1 MLKLNFSLKE
11 SYLTIST
18 NISLEPDKIYAVV
31 GPSGA
36 GKSTFLN
43 LISGFASI
51 SRGTIIW
58 NGQEISNLPPAKRN
72 VSILF
77 QDNNLFPH
85 LSVWRNLALAVTHWP
100 KISRD
105 NEEKLKAVMS
115 EVGILGLENRK
126 PSQLSGGQQ
135 SRVALAR
142 VLLQKNKILLLDE
155 PFSALDPLIRRQMQD
170 EFMKIQSVLN
180 KSIVFI
186 TTFLFLNLPI
196 IIVSPTLRLSL
207 SAILIGLRFSSVEI
221 FNTAISAFLSI
232 PIMFAG

>member
-18 NISLEPDKIYAVV
+18 NISLEPEKIYAVV

-51 SRGTIIW
+51 SSGSIIW
-58 NGQEISNLPPAKRN
+58 NGQEISNLPPAKRS

-155 PFSALDPLIRRQMQD
+155 PFSALGPSLKDQMLELIKKIAKNKKLLVLMVTHEPADAKKVASQTLVVKDKKVHPPLSTEKALDPVNGPLAD
-170 EFMKIQSVLN
+170 YL
-180 KSIVFI
+180 
-186 TTFLFLNLPI
+186 
-196 IIVSPTLRLSL
+196 
-207 SAILIGLRFSSVEI
+207 
-221 FNTAISAFLSI
+221 
-232 PIMFAG
+232 

>member
-1 MLKLNFSLKE
+1 MERQEMLKLNFSLKE

-18 NISLEPDKIYAVV
+18 NISLEPEKIYAVV

-51 SRGTIIW
+51 SSGSIIW
-58 NGQEISNLPPAKRN
+58 NGQEISNLPPAKRS

-105 NEEKLKAVMS
+105 NEEKIKAVMS

-126 PSQLSGGQQ
+126 PSELSGGQQ

-155 PFSALDPLIRRQMQD
+155 PFSALGPSLKDQMLELIKKIAKNKKLLVLMVTHEPADAKKVASQTLVVKDKKVHPPLSTEKALDPVNGPLAD
-170 EFMKIQSVLN
+170 YL
-180 KSIVFI
+180 
-186 TTFLFLNLPI
+186 
-196 IIVSPTLRLSL
+196 
-207 SAILIGLRFSSVEI
+207 
-221 FNTAISAFLSI
+221 
-232 PIMFAG
+232 

>member
-51 SRGTIIW
+51 SSGTITW
-58 NGQEISNLPPAKRN
+58 NGEEISNLPPAKRS

-105 NEEKLKAVMS
+105 HEEKLKAVMS

-155 PFSALDPLIRRQMQD
+155 PFSALGPSLKDQMLELIKKIAKNKKLLVLMVTHEPADAKKVASQTLVVKDKKVHPPLSTEKALDPVNGPLAD
-170 EFMKIQSVLN
+170 YL
-180 KSIVFI
+180 
-186 TTFLFLNLPI
+186 
-196 IIVSPTLRLSL
+196 
-207 SAILIGLRFSSVEI
+207 
-221 FNTAISAFLSI
+221 
-232 PIMFAG
+232 

>member
-1 MLKLNFSLKE
+1 MERQEMLKLNFSLKE

-18 NISLEPDKIYAVV
+18 NISLEPNKIYAVV

-51 SRGTIIW
+51 SSGSIIW

-100 KISRD
+100 KISRN

-155 PFSALDPLIRRQMQD
+155 PFSALGPSLKDQMLELIKKIAKNKKLLVLMVTHDPADAKKVASQTLVIKD
-170 EFMKIQSVLN
+170 KKVYPPLSTEKALD
-180 KSIVFI
+180 
-186 TTFLFLNLPI
+186 PI
-196 IIVSPTLRLSL
+196 NGPLADYL
-207 SAILIGLRFSSVEI
+207 
-221 FNTAISAFLSI
+221 
-232 PIMFAG
+232 

>member
-51 SRGTIIW
+51 SSGTIIW
-58 NGQEISNLPPAKRN
+58 NGQEISNLPPAKRS

-155 PFSALDPLIRRQMQD
+155 PFSALGPSLKDQMLELIKKIAKNKKLLVLMVTHEPADAKKVASQTLVVKDKKVHPPLSTEKALDPINGPLAD
-170 EFMKIQSVLN
+170 YLLN
-180 KSIVFI
+180 Q
-186 TTFLFLNLPI
+186 
-196 IIVSPTLRLSL
+196 
-207 SAILIGLRFSSVEI
+207 
-221 FNTAISAFLSI
+221 
-232 PIMFAG
+232 

>member
-51 SRGTIIW
+51 SSGTIIW
-58 NGQEISNLPPAKRN
+58 NGQEISNLPPAKRS

-142 VLLQKNKILLLDE
+142 VLLQNNKILLLDE
-155 PFSALDPLIRRQMQD
+155 PFSALGPSLKDQMLELIKKIAKNKKLLVLMVTHEPADAKKVASQTLVVKDKKGYPPLSTEKALDPINGPLAD
-170 EFMKIQSVLN
+170 YLLN
-180 KSIVFI
+180 Q
-186 TTFLFLNLPI
+186 
-196 IIVSPTLRLSL
+196 
-207 SAILIGLRFSSVEI
+207 
-221 FNTAISAFLSI
+221 
-232 PIMFAG
+232 

>member
-51 SRGTIIW
+51 SSGTIIW
-58 NGQEISNLPPAKRN
+58 NGQEISNLPPAKRS

-105 NEEKLKAVMS
+105 HEEKLKAVMS

-155 PFSALDPLIRRQMQD
+155 PFSALGPSLKDQMLELIKKIAKNKKLLVLMVTHEPADAKKVASQTLVVKDKKVHPPLSTEKALDPVNGPLAD
-170 EFMKIQSVLN
+170 YL
-180 KSIVFI
+180 
-186 TTFLFLNLPI
+186 
-196 IIVSPTLRLSL
+196 
-207 SAILIGLRFSSVEI
+207 
-221 FNTAISAFLSI
+221 
-232 PIMFAG
+232 

>member
-51 SRGTIIW
+51 SSGTIMW
-58 NGQEISNLPPAKRN
+58 NGQEISNLPPAKRS

-77 QDNNLFPH
+77 QDNNLFPL

-155 PFSALDPLIRRQMQD
+155 PFSALGPSLKDQMLELIKKIAKNKKLLVLMVTHEPADAKKVASQTLVVKDKKVHPPLSPETALDPVNGPLAD
-170 EFMKIQSVLN
+170 YL
-180 KSIVFI
+180 
-186 TTFLFLNLPI
+186 
-196 IIVSPTLRLSL
+196 
-207 SAILIGLRFSSVEI
+207 
-221 FNTAISAFLSI
+221 
-232 PIMFAG
+232 

>member
-18 NISLEPDKIYAVV
+18 NISLEPEKIYAVV

-51 SRGTIIW
+51 SSGTITW
-58 NGQEISNLPPAKRN
+58 NGEEISNLPPAKRS

-105 NEEKLKAVMS
+105 HEEKLKAVMS

-155 PFSALDPLIRRQMQD
+155 PFSALGPSLKDQMLELIKKISKNKKLLVLMVTHDPADAKKVASQTLIIKDKKVHPPLSTEKALDPLNGPLAD
-170 EFMKIQSVLN
+170 YL
-180 KSIVFI
+180 
-186 TTFLFLNLPI
+186 
-196 IIVSPTLRLSL
+196 
-207 SAILIGLRFSSVEI
+207 
-221 FNTAISAFLSI
+221 
-232 PIMFAG
+232 

>member
-18 NISLEPDKIYAVV
+18 NISLEPEKIYAVV

-51 SRGTIIW
+51 SSGSIIW
-58 NGQEISNLPPAKRN
+58 NEQEISHLPPAKRS

-155 PFSALDPLIRRQMQD
+155 PFSALGPSLKDQMLELIKKIAKNKKLLVLMVTHEPADAKKVASQTLVVKDKKVHPPLITEKALD
-170 EFMKIQSVLN
+170 
-180 KSIVFI
+180 
-186 TTFLFLNLPI
+186 PI
-196 IIVSPTLRLSL
+196 NGPLADYL
-207 SAILIGLRFSSVEI
+207 
-221 FNTAISAFLSI
+221 
-232 PIMFAG
+232 

>member
-18 NISLEPDKIYAVV
+18 NISLEPEKIYAVV

-51 SRGTIIW
+51 SSGSIIW
-58 NGQEISNLPPAKRN
+58 NEQEISHLPPAKRS

-155 PFSALDPLIRRQMQD
+155 PFSALGPSLKDQMLELIKKIAKNKKLLVLMVTHEPADAKKVASQTIVVKDKKVHPPLSTEKALDPVNGPLAD
-170 EFMKIQSVLN
+170 YL
-180 KSIVFI
+180 
-186 TTFLFLNLPI
+186 
-196 IIVSPTLRLSL
+196 
-207 SAILIGLRFSSVEI
+207 
-221 FNTAISAFLSI
+221 
-232 PIMFAG
+232 

>member
-51 SRGTIIW
+51 SSGTITW
-58 NGQEISNLPPAKRN
+58 NGEEISNLPPAKRS

-105 NEEKLKAVMS
+105 HEEKLKAVMS

-155 PFSALDPLIRRQMQD
+155 PFSALGPSLKDQMLELIKKIAKNKKLLVLMVTHEPADAKKVASQTLVVKDKKVHPPLITEKALD
-170 EFMKIQSVLN
+170 
-180 KSIVFI
+180 
-186 TTFLFLNLPI
+186 PI
-196 IIVSPTLRLSL
+196 NGPLADYLL
-207 SAILIGLRFSSVEI
+207 YQ
-221 FNTAISAFLSI
+221 
-232 PIMFAG
+232 

>member
-1 MLKLNFSLKE
+1 MERQEMLKLNFSLKE

-51 SRGTIIW
+51 SSGTIIW
-58 NGQEISNLPPAKRN
+58 NGQEISNLPPAKRS

-155 PFSALDPLIRRQMQD
+155 PFSALGPSLKDQMLELIEKIARNRGLLVLMVTHDPAD
-170 EFMKIQSVLN
+170 ANKIASETIVVKNNKVHPPLN
-180 KSIVFI
+180 TDKA
-186 TTFLFLNLPI
+186 LDPI
-196 IIVSPTLRLSL
+196 NGPLADYL
-207 SAILIGLRFSSVEI
+207 
-221 FNTAISAFLSI
+221 
-232 PIMFAG
+232 

>member
-1 MLKLNFSLKE
+1 MERQEMLKLNFSLKE

-18 NISLEPDKIYAVV
+18 NISLEPNKIYAVV

-51 SRGTIIW
+51 SSGSIIW

-100 KISRD
+100 KISRN

-155 PFSALDPLIRRQMQD
+155 PFSALGPSLKDQMLELIKKISKNKKLLVLMVTHDPADAKKVASQTLVIKDKKVHPPLSTEKALDPLNGPLAD
-170 EFMKIQSVLN
+170 YL
-180 KSIVFI
+180 
-186 TTFLFLNLPI
+186 
-196 IIVSPTLRLSL
+196 
-207 SAILIGLRFSSVEI
+207 
-221 FNTAISAFLSI
+221 
-232 PIMFAG
+232 

>member
-18 NISLEPDKIYAVV
+18 NISLEPEKIYAVV

-51 SRGTIIW
+51 SSGSIIW
-58 NGQEISNLPPAKRN
+58 NEQEISHLPPAKRS

-105 NEEKLKAVMS
+105 HEEKLKAVMS

-155 PFSALDPLIRRQMQD
+155 PFSALGPSLKDQMLELIKKIAKNKKLLVLMVTHEPADAKKVASQTLVVKDKKVHPPLSTEKALDPVNGPLAD
-170 EFMKIQSVLN
+170 YL
-180 KSIVFI
+180 
-186 TTFLFLNLPI
+186 
-196 IIVSPTLRLSL
+196 
-207 SAILIGLRFSSVEI
+207 
-221 FNTAISAFLSI
+221 
-232 PIMFAG
+232 

>member
-18 NISLEPDKIYAVV
+18 NISLETEKIYAVV

-51 SRGTIIW
+51 SSGSIIW
-58 NGQEISNLPPAKRN
+58 NEQEISHLPPAKRS

-105 NEEKLKAVMS
+105 HEEKLKAVMS

-155 PFSALDPLIRRQMQD
+155 PFSALGPSLKDQMLELIKKIAKNKKLLVLMVTHEPADAKKVASQTLVVKDKKVHPPLSTEKALDPVNGPLAD
-170 EFMKIQSVLN
+170 YL
-180 KSIVFI
+180 
-186 TTFLFLNLPI
+186 
-196 IIVSPTLRLSL
+196 
-207 SAILIGLRFSSVEI
+207 
-221 FNTAISAFLSI
+221 
-232 PIMFAG
+232 

>member
-1 MLKLNFSLKE
+1 MERQEMLKLNFSLKE

-18 NISLEPDKIYAVV
+18 NISLEADKIYAVV

-51 SRGTIIW
+51 SSGTIIW
-58 NGQEISNLPPAKRN
+58 NGQEISNVPPAKRS

-155 PFSALDPLIRRQMQD
+155 PFSALGPSLKDQMLELIKKIAKNKKLLVLMVTHEPADAKKVASQTLVVKDKKVHPPLTTEKALDPINGPLAD
-170 EFMKIQSVLN
+170 YL
-180 KSIVFI
+180 
-186 TTFLFLNLPI
+186 
-196 IIVSPTLRLSL
+196 
-207 SAILIGLRFSSVEI
+207 
-221 FNTAISAFLSI
+221 
-232 PIMFAG
+232 

>member
-51 SRGTIIW
+51 SSGSIVW
-58 NGQEISNLPPAKRN
+58 NGKEISNLPPAKRN

-100 KISRD
+100 KISRN

-155 PFSALDPLIRRQMQD
+155 PFSALGPSLKDQMLELIKKIAKNKKLLVLMVTHDPADAKKVASQTLVIKD
-170 EFMKIQSVLN
+170 KKVYPPLSTEKALD
-180 KSIVFI
+180 
-186 TTFLFLNLPI
+186 PI
-196 IIVSPTLRLSL
+196 NGPLADYL
-207 SAILIGLRFSSVEI
+207 
-221 FNTAISAFLSI
+221 
-232 PIMFAG
+232 

>member
-1 MLKLNFSLKE
+1 MERQEMLKLNFSLKE

-51 SRGTIIW
+51 SSGSIIW

-100 KISRD
+100 KISRN

-155 PFSALDPLIRRQMQD
+155 PFSALGPSLKDQMLELIKKISKNKKLLVLMVTHDPADAKKVASQTLVIKDKKVHPPLSTEKALDPLNGPLAD
-170 EFMKIQSVLN
+170 YL
-180 KSIVFI
+180 
-186 TTFLFLNLPI
+186 
-196 IIVSPTLRLSL
+196 
-207 SAILIGLRFSSVEI
+207 
-221 FNTAISAFLSI
+221 
-232 PIMFAG
+232 

>member
-1 MLKLNFSLKE
+1 MERQEMLKLNFSLKQ
-11 SYLTIST
+11 SYVTIST
-18 NISLEPDKIYAVV
+18 NISLEPEKIYAVV

-51 SRGTIIW
+51 SSGTIIW
-58 NGQEISNLPPAKRN
+58 NGQEISNLPPAKRS

-126 PSQLSGGQQ
+126 PSELSGGQQ

-155 PFSALDPLIRRQMQD
+155 PFSALGPSLKDQMLELIKKIAKNKKLLVLMVTHEPADAKKVASQTLVVKDKKVHPPLSTEKALDPVNGPLAD
-170 EFMKIQSVLN
+170 YL
-180 KSIVFI
+180 
-186 TTFLFLNLPI
+186 
-196 IIVSPTLRLSL
+196 
-207 SAILIGLRFSSVEI
+207 
-221 FNTAISAFLSI
+221 
-232 PIMFAG
+232 

>member
-51 SRGTIIW
+51 SSGSIIW
-58 NGQEISNLPPAKRN
+58 NGQEISNLPPAKRS

-126 PSQLSGGQQ
+126 PSELSGGQQ

-155 PFSALDPLIRRQMQD
+155 PFSALGPSLKDQMLELIKKIAKNKKLLVLMVTHEPADAKKVASQTLVVKDKKVHPPLSTEKALDPINGPLAD
-170 EFMKIQSVLN
+170 YL
-180 KSIVFI
+180 
-186 TTFLFLNLPI
+186 
-196 IIVSPTLRLSL
+196 
-207 SAILIGLRFSSVEI
+207 
-221 FNTAISAFLSI
+221 
-232 PIMFAG
+232 

>member
-51 SRGTIIW
+51 SSGTITW
-58 NGQEISNLPPAKRN
+58 NGEEISNLPPAKRS

-155 PFSALDPLIRRQMQD
+155 PFSALGPSLKDQMLELIKKIAKNKKLLVLMVTHEPADAKKVASQTLVVKDKKVHPPLITEKALD
-170 EFMKIQSVLN
+170 PINGPLADYLLN
-180 KSIVFI
+180 Q
-186 TTFLFLNLPI
+186 
-196 IIVSPTLRLSL
+196 
-207 SAILIGLRFSSVEI
+207 
-221 FNTAISAFLSI
+221 
-232 PIMFAG
+232 

>member
-18 NISLEPDKIYAVV
+18 NISLEADKIYAVV

-51 SRGTIIW
+51 SSGTIIW
-58 NGQEISNLPPAKRN
+58 NGQEISNLPPAKRS

-142 VLLQKNKILLLDE
+142 VLLQKNKLLLLDE
-155 PFSALDPLIRRQMQD
+155 PFSALGPSLKDQMLELIKKIAKNKKLLVLMVTHEPADAKKVASQTLVVKDKKVHPPLTTEKALDPINGPLAD
-170 EFMKIQSVLN
+170 YL
-180 KSIVFI
+180 
-186 TTFLFLNLPI
+186 
-196 IIVSPTLRLSL
+196 
-207 SAILIGLRFSSVEI
+207 
-221 FNTAISAFLSI
+221 
-232 PIMFAG
+232 

>member
-43 LISGFASI
+43 LISGFTSI
-51 SRGTIIW
+51 SSGSIIW
-58 NGQEISNLPPAKRN
+58 NGQEISNLPPAKRS

-155 PFSALDPLIRRQMQD
+155 PFSALGPSLKDQMLELIKKIAKNKKLLVLMVTHEPADAKKVASQTLVVKDKKVHPPLITEKALD
-170 EFMKIQSVLN
+170 PINGPLADYLLN
-180 KSIVFI
+180 Q
-186 TTFLFLNLPI
+186 
-196 IIVSPTLRLSL
+196 
-207 SAILIGLRFSSVEI
+207 
-221 FNTAISAFLSI
+221 
-232 PIMFAG
+232 

>member
-1 MLKLNFSLKE
+1 MERQEMLKLNFSLKE

-51 SRGTIIW
+51 SSGSIIW

-155 PFSALDPLIRRQMQD
+155 PFSALGPSLKDQMLELIKKIAKNKKLLVLMVTHDPADAKKVASQTLVIKD
-170 EFMKIQSVLN
+170 KKVYPPLSTEKALD
-180 KSIVFI
+180 
-186 TTFLFLNLPI
+186 PI
-196 IIVSPTLRLSL
+196 NGPLADYL
-207 SAILIGLRFSSVEI
+207 
-221 FNTAISAFLSI
+221 
-232 PIMFAG
+232 

>member
-58 NGQEISNLPPAKRN
+58 NGQEISNLPPAKRS

-155 PFSALDPLIRRQMQD
+155 PFSALGPSLKGQMLELIKKIAKNKKLLVLMVTHEPADAKKVASQTLIVKDKKVHPPLSTEKALDPINGPLAD
-170 EFMKIQSVLN
+170 YLLN
-180 KSIVFI
+180 Q
-186 TTFLFLNLPI
+186 
-196 IIVSPTLRLSL
+196 
-207 SAILIGLRFSSVEI
+207 
-221 FNTAISAFLSI
+221 
-232 PIMFAG
+232 

>member
-1 MLKLNFSLKE
+1 MERQEMLNLNFSLKE

-18 NISLEPDKIYAVV
+18 NISLEPEKIYAVV

-51 SRGTIIW
+51 SSGSIIW
-58 NGQEISNLPPAKRN
+58 NEQEISHLPPAKRS

-155 PFSALDPLIRRQMQD
+155 PFSALGPSLKDQMLELIKKIAKNKKLLVLMVTHEPADAKKVASQTLVVKDKKVHPPLSTEKALDPKNGPLAD
-170 EFMKIQSVLN
+170 YL
-180 KSIVFI
+180 
-186 TTFLFLNLPI
+186 
-196 IIVSPTLRLSL
+196 
-207 SAILIGLRFSSVEI
+207 
-221 FNTAISAFLSI
+221 
-232 PIMFAG
+232 

>member
-1 MLKLNFSLKE
+1 MLNLNFSLKE

-51 SRGTIIW
+51 SSGSIIW
-58 NGQEISNLPPAKRN
+58 NEQEISHLPPAKRS

-126 PSQLSGGQQ
+126 PSELSGGQQ

-155 PFSALDPLIRRQMQD
+155 PFSALGPSLKDQMLELIKKIAKNKKLLVLMVTHEPADAKKVASQTLVVKDKKVHPPLSTEKALDPVNGPLAD
-170 EFMKIQSVLN
+170 YL
-180 KSIVFI
+180 
-186 TTFLFLNLPI
+186 
-196 IIVSPTLRLSL
+196 
-207 SAILIGLRFSSVEI
+207 
-221 FNTAISAFLSI
+221 
-232 PIMFAG
+232 

>member
-1 MLKLNFSLKE
+1 MERQEMLKLNFSLKE

-18 NISLEPDKIYAVV
+18 NISLEPEKIYAVV

-51 SRGTIIW
+51 SSGTIIW
-58 NGQEISNLPPAKRN
+58 NGQEISNLPPAKRS

-126 PSQLSGGQQ
+126 PSELSGGQQ

-155 PFSALDPLIRRQMQD
+155 PFSALGPSLKDQMLELIKKIAKNKKLLVLMVTHEPADAKKVASQTLVVKDKKVHPPLITEKALD
-170 EFMKIQSVLN
+170 PINGPLADYLLN
-180 KSIVFI
+180 Q
-186 TTFLFLNLPI
+186 
-196 IIVSPTLRLSL
+196 
-207 SAILIGLRFSSVEI
+207 
-221 FNTAISAFLSI
+221 
-232 PIMFAG
+232 

>member
-1 MLKLNFSLKE
+1 MLNLNFSLKE

-51 SRGTIIW
+51 SSGSIIW
-58 NGQEISNLPPAKRN
+58 NGQEISNLPPAKRT

-85 LSVWRNLALAVTHWP
+85 LSVRRNLALAVTHWP

-155 PFSALDPLIRRQMQD
+155 PFSALGPSLKDQMLELIKKIAKNKKLLVLMVTHEPADAKKVASQTLVVKDKKVHPPLSTEKALDPINGPLAD
-170 EFMKIQSVLN
+170 YL
-180 KSIVFI
+180 
-186 TTFLFLNLPI
+186 
-196 IIVSPTLRLSL
+196 
-207 SAILIGLRFSSVEI
+207 
-221 FNTAISAFLSI
+221 
-232 PIMFAG
+232 

>member
-1 MLKLNFSLKE
+1 MERQEMLKLNFSLKE

-18 NISLEPDKIYAVV
+18 NISLEPEKIYAVV

-51 SRGTIIW
+51 SSGSIIW
-58 NGQEISNLPPAKRN
+58 NGKEISNLPPAKRN

-155 PFSALDPLIRRQMQD
+155 PFSALGPSLKDQMLELIKKIAKSKKLLVLMVTHEPADAKKVASQTLVVKDKKVHPPLSTEKALDPVNGPLAD
-170 EFMKIQSVLN
+170 YL
-180 KSIVFI
+180 
-186 TTFLFLNLPI
+186 
-196 IIVSPTLRLSL
+196 
-207 SAILIGLRFSSVEI
+207 
-221 FNTAISAFLSI
+221 
-232 PIMFAG
+232 

>member
-43 LISGFASI
+43 LISGFAS
-51 SRGTIIW
+51 
-58 NGQEISNLPPAKRN
+58 
-72 VSILF
+72 
-77 QDNNLFPH
+77 
-85 LSVWRNLALAVTHWP
+85 
-100 KISRD
+100 D
-105 NEEKLKAVMS
+105 NEGKLKAVMS

-126 PSQLSGGQQ
+126 PSELSGGQQ

-155 PFSALDPLIRRQMQD
+155 PFSALGPSLKDQMLELIKKIAKNKKLLVLMVTHEPADAKKVASQTLVVKDKKVHPPLSTEKALDPVNGPLAD
-170 EFMKIQSVLN
+170 YL
-180 KSIVFI
+180 
-186 TTFLFLNLPI
+186 
-196 IIVSPTLRLSL
+196 
-207 SAILIGLRFSSVEI
+207 
-221 FNTAISAFLSI
+221 
-232 PIMFAG
+232 

>member
-1 MLKLNFSLKE
+1 MERQEMLNLNFSLKE
-11 SYLTIST
+11 SYLKIST

-51 SRGTIIW
+51 SSGSIIW
-58 NGQEISNLPPAKRN
+58 NEQEISHLPPAKRS

-126 PSQLSGGQQ
+126 PSELSGGQQ

-155 PFSALDPLIRRQMQD
+155 PFSALGPSLKDQMLELIKKIAKNKKLLVLMVTHEPADAKKVASQTLVVKDKKVHPPLSTEKALDPVNGPLAD
-170 EFMKIQSVLN
+170 YL
-180 KSIVFI
+180 
-186 TTFLFLNLPI
+186 
-196 IIVSPTLRLSL
+196 
-207 SAILIGLRFSSVEI
+207 
-221 FNTAISAFLSI
+221 
-232 PIMFAG
+232 

>member
-51 SRGTIIW
+51 SSGTIIW
-58 NGQEISNLPPAKRN
+58 NGQEISNLPPAKRS

-142 VLLQKNKILLLDE
+142 VLLQENKILLLDE
-155 PFSALDPLIRRQMQD
+155 PFSALGPSLKDQMLELIKKIAKNKKLLVLMVTHEPADAKKVASQTLVVKDKKVHPPLITEKALD
-170 EFMKIQSVLN
+170 PINGPLADYLLN
-180 KSIVFI
+180 Q
-186 TTFLFLNLPI
+186 
-196 IIVSPTLRLSL
+196 
-207 SAILIGLRFSSVEI
+207 
-221 FNTAISAFLSI
+221 
-232 PIMFAG
+232 

>member
-1 MLKLNFSLKE
+1 MERQEMLKLNFSLKE

-18 NISLEPDKIYAVV
+18 NISLEPDKIYAVL

-51 SRGTIIW
+51 SSGSIIW
-58 NGQEISNLPPAKRN
+58 NGQEISNLPPAKRS

-126 PSQLSGGQQ
+126 PSELSGGQQ

-155 PFSALDPLIRRQMQD
+155 PFSALGPSLKDQMLELIKKIAKNKKLLVLMVTHEPADAKKVASQTLVVKDKKVHPPLITEKALD
-170 EFMKIQSVLN
+170 PINGPLADYLLN
-180 KSIVFI
+180 Q
-186 TTFLFLNLPI
+186 
-196 IIVSPTLRLSL
+196 
-207 SAILIGLRFSSVEI
+207 
-221 FNTAISAFLSI
+221 
-232 PIMFAG
+232 

>member
-1 MLKLNFSLKE
+1 MERQEMLKLNFSLKE

-18 NISLEPDKIYAVV
+18 NISLEPEKIYAVV

-51 SRGTIIW
+51 SSGSIIW
-58 NGQEISNLPPAKRN
+58 NEQEISHLPPAKRS

-126 PSQLSGGQQ
+126 PSELSGGQQ

-155 PFSALDPLIRRQMQD
+155 PFSALGPSLKDQMLELIKKIAKNKKLLVLMVTHEPADAKKVASQTLVVKDKKVHPPLITEKALD
-170 EFMKIQSVLN
+170 PINGPLADYLLN
-180 KSIVFI
+180 Q
-186 TTFLFLNLPI
+186 
-196 IIVSPTLRLSL
+196 
-207 SAILIGLRFSSVEI
+207 
-221 FNTAISAFLSI
+221 
-232 PIMFAG
+232 

>member
-1 MLKLNFSLKE
+1 MERQEMLKLNFSLKE

-51 SRGTIIW
+51 SSGSIIW
-58 NGQEISNLPPAKRN
+58 NEQEISHLPPAKRS

-126 PSQLSGGQQ
+126 PSELSGGQQ

-155 PFSALDPLIRRQMQD
+155 PFSALGPSLKDQMLELIKKIAKNKKLLVLMVTHEPADAKKVASQTLVVKDKKVHPPLITEKALD
-170 EFMKIQSVLN
+170 
-180 KSIVFI
+180 
-186 TTFLFLNLPI
+186 PI
-196 IIVSPTLRLSL
+196 NGPLADYLL
-207 SAILIGLRFSSVEI
+207 YQ
-221 FNTAISAFLSI
+221 
-232 PIMFAG
+232 

>member
-1 MLKLNFSLKE
+1 MERQEMLKLNFSLKE

-18 NISLEPDKIYAVV
+18 NISLETEKIYAVV

-51 SRGTIIW
+51 SSGTITW
-58 NGQEISNLPPAKRN
+58 NGEEISNLPPAKRS

-105 NEEKLKAVMS
+105 HEEKLKAVMS

-155 PFSALDPLIRRQMQD
+155 PFSALGPSLKDQMLELIKKIAKNKKLLVLMVTHEPADAKKVASQTLVVKDKKVHPPLITEKALD
-170 EFMKIQSVLN
+170 
-180 KSIVFI
+180 
-186 TTFLFLNLPI
+186 PI
-196 IIVSPTLRLSL
+196 NGPLADYLL
-207 SAILIGLRFSSVEI
+207 YQ
-221 FNTAISAFLSI
+221 
-232 PIMFAG
+232 

>member
-1 MLKLNFSLKE
+1 MERQEMLKLNFSLKE

-51 SRGTIIW
+51 SSGTITW
-58 NGQEISNLPPAKRN
+58 NGEEISNLPPAKRS

-155 PFSALDPLIRRQMQD
+155 PFSALGPSLKDQMLELIKKIAKNKKLLVLMVTHEPADAKKVASQTLVVKDKKVHPPLSTEKALDPVNGPLGD
-170 EFMKIQSVLN
+170 YL
-180 KSIVFI
+180 
-186 TTFLFLNLPI
+186 
-196 IIVSPTLRLSL
+196 
-207 SAILIGLRFSSVEI
+207 
-221 FNTAISAFLSI
+221 
-232 PIMFAG
+232 